1 MSSQDRVV
9 IGGVDTH
16 KDVHVAAVIDAR
28 GQILATASFAATAKG
43 YRQLLGWL
51 RSFGELA
58 MVGVEGTGAYGAGL
72 ARLLA
77 AEGARVVEVNRPNRQ
92 ARRRRGK
99 SDTAD
104 AEAAARAVL
113 SGEASGTPKSAD
125 GGAEALRALRV
136 ARRSAVKARTQA
148 GNQIGDL
155 IVTAP
160 QELRDKLTGLGAGRR
175 VAACTALRPGA
186 TLDPVAAT
194 KRSLRLLAR
203 RHQMLS
209 AEIDELDAAI
219 AAACADANRA
229 LLSARG
235 VGPDVASALLVAAGD
250 NPERMQ
256 TEGSFAA
263 LCGVSPVEA
272 SSGKITRH
280 RLNRGGN
287 REANNALWRVA
298 MSRLASDQA
307 TRAYAARRRAEGKS
321 DKEILRCIKRYIARE
336 MFRLL
341 TNPATVPDPADLRRQ
356 RSGAGITLASAASRL
371 MVTPMRLSRLERG
384 VLHSAELA
392 SRYQAWLNTEPLC
405 RAA

>member
-280 RLNRGGN
+280 RLNR
-287 REANNALWRVA
+287 EATARRTTPYGASQCRGWPAIRPPERMRHAAGQRVRATRRSCAASSDTSPGKCSGCSPIPRPCPTRQTCDVSGPVPGSLWPA
-298 MSRLASDQA
+298 RLA
-307 TRAYAARRRAEGKS
+307 G
-321 DKEILRCIKRYIARE
+321 
-336 MFRLL
+336 
-341 TNPATVPDPADLRRQ
+341 
-356 RSGAGITLASAASRL
+356 
-371 MVTPMRLSRLERG
+371 
-384 VLHSAELA
+384 
-392 SRYQAWLNTEPLC
+392 
-405 RAA
+405 